1 MRGGGPW
8 RSTAAFSRFDAI
20 VVAPRATDVPK
31 DEFVPDDSLSA
42 ADLTAPPVGTDAI
55 LAGIGAVA
63 YRWTRVD
70 DRLEWK
76 GDVAGLLGLGAGM
89 PVGTGRAF
97 AALIDDASPQSR
109 EDCLKRGT
117 DGGDGVPYQVEYA
130 LRPAGLAGPLVWVE
144 DSGRWYADGRDGA
157 RRAEGILRIISERH
171 ARDQRLAFL
180 SHHDDVTG
188 LYNRSGL
195 LDVLDQTIDD
205 TREHGA
211 RAAFLLVSI
220 DNFSQI
226 NNAYG
231 YRAGDRMLA
240 AVARR
245 LRGRLRDGDVMGR
258 FSGHKL
264 GLVLMNCDEH
274 DMAFAAER
282 FLSAIHQDVIATAD
296 GAVSITVSI
305 GGIALPRDASD
316 RETALER
323 VQVSLNQARRTGHGH
338 FVGYTPSPEREA
350 QRIANAALSQQ
361 LIGAL
366 SEQRLRLAFQPVVD
380 VKRRTPVF
388 HEALLRLSQ
397 PDGSIASAGQIVP
410 VAERLGLSRLFDL
423 AVLER
428 VLETLAR
435 YPDARLSLNV
445 TPETATGSD
454 WLAKFARIVGRNP
467 DMGSRLIVEITE
479 TSAIRN
485 LDETA
490 HFVAALHDLGA
501 RLAIDDF
508 GAGFTSFRNLRALSV
523 DMVKIDGSFIEALP
537 TSPDDQIFVRRLV
550 ELARDLGIETVAE
563 FVQDEETAAMLAGW
577 GIDHIQGR
585 LCGEAS
591 LVVPW
596 D

>member
-1 MRGGGPW
+1 LTPLP
-8 RSTAAFSRFDAI
+8 SRHARP
-20 VVAPRATDVPK
+20 ACAK
-31 DEFVPDDSLSA
+31 DELVPDDSLSA
-42 ADLTAPPVGTDAI
+42 ADLTAPPGGTDAI
-55 LAGIGAVA
+55 LAGIGAIA
-63 YRWTRVD
+63 YRWTRPA
-70 DRLEWK
+70 DRLEWM
-76 GDVAGLLGLGAGM
+76 GDVASLLGLGAGTS
-89 PVGTGRAF
+89 VATGEAF
-97 AALIDDASPQSR
+97 AALVDDASPRSR
-109 EDCLKRGT
+109 ADCLKRGT
-117 DGGDGVPYQVEYA
+117 DRGAGVPYQVEYA
-130 LRPAGLAGPLVWVE
+130 LRPAGLAGPLLWVE
-144 DSGRWYADGRDGA
+144 DSGRWYADGGQGA
-157 RRAEGILRIISERH
+157 RRAEGVLRLINERH

-195 LDVLDQTIDD
+195 LDILDRTIDD
-205 TREHGA
+205 TLEHGTH
-211 RAAFLLVSI
+211 AAFLLVSI

-231 YRAGDRMLA
+231 YRAGDRVLA

-282 FLSAIHQDVIATAD
+282 FLGAIREDVIATAD

-305 GGIALPRDASD
+305 GGITLPQDATD
-316 RETALER
+316 REAAMER
-323 VQVSLNQARRTGHGH
+323 VQESLNQARRAGHGR
-338 FVGYTPSPEREA
+338 FVGYTPSPAREA
-350 QRIANAALSQQ
+350 ERLANAALSQQ

-366 SEQRLRLAFQPVVD
+366 SEQRLRLAFQPVVG
-380 VKRRTPVF
+380 VRHRLPVF

-410 VAERLGLSRLFDL
+410 IAERLGLSRLFDI

-428 VLETLAR
+428 VLETLAHH
-435 YPDARLSLNV
+435 PDARISLNV
-445 TPETATGSD
+445 TPDTATGSE
-454 WLAKFARIVGRNP
+454 WLAKFARIVGRHP
-467 DMGSRLIVEITE
+467 DMGGRLIVEITE

-490 HFVAALHDLGA
+490 YFVAALHDLGA

-523 DMVKIDGSFIEALP
+523 DMVKIDGSFIQALP

-550 ELARDLGIETVAE
+550 EIARDLGIETVAE
-563 FVQDEETAAMLAGW
+563 FVQDEETATLLAGW

-591 LVVPW
+591 LIVPW